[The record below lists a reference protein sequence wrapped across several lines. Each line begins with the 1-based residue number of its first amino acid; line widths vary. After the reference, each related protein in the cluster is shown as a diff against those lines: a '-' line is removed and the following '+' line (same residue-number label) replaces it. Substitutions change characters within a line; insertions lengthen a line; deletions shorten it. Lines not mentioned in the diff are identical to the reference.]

1 MKIKELS
8 TINTYTVTQVNRYI
22 KKILDNDFI
31 LSNIMV
37 KGEISNFKNHSSGH
51 MYFSLKDENA
61 AMKCVMFRGQALSLK
76 FKLEDGMKV
85 VISGYVSSYEKD
97 GQCQLYCDFMELD
110 GVGDLYAK
118 YEKLKEKLAK
128 EGLFDENKKKKL
140 PLLPKCVAVIT
151 SPTGAVIRDIL
162 NVSQRRFP
170 KANIKL
176 FPSSVQGEGAY
187 RELVR
192 QVEFI
197 NENNLADVIIIGRG
211 GGSIEDLWNFNSEE
225 LAYAIYNSKIPV
237 VSAVGHET
245 DFTIC
250 DFVSDLR
257 APTPS
262 AAAEVVFPILDELV
276 YKLETFEK
284 RLRLALTGNLE
295 SKRKRLIKLKESYYF
310 KRPEELI
317 NKLKIRSDMAT
328 KDLIKA
334 NEKNINKAKNEFS
347 NIVSKLDALSPLKT
361 LSRGYS
367 VVLKD
372 NMFVKSEK
380 NIAVGEEF
388 SVKLNDGEIVG
399 VRTK

>member
-1 MKIKELS
+1 MS
-8 TINTYTVTQVNRYI
+8 TINTYTVTQVNKYI

-61 AMKCVMFRGQALSLK
+61 SMKCVMFRGQSLSLK
-76 FKLEDGMKV
+76 FKPEDGMKV
-85 VISGYVSSYEKD
+85 VISGYISSYEKD

-110 GVGDLYAK
+110 GVGDLYAQ
-118 YEKLKEKLAK
+118 YEKLKDKLSK
-128 EGLFDENKKKKL
+128 EGLFDESIKKKL

-170 KANIKL
+170 KTNIKL
-176 FPSSVQGEGAY
+176 FPSAVQGEGAY
-187 RELVR
+187 KELVH
-192 QVEFI
+192 QVQFI
-197 NENNLADVIIIGRG
+197 NEHNLADVIIIGRG

-262 AAAEVVFPILDELV
+262 AAAEVVFPSLDELT
-276 YKLETFEK
+276 YKINTYEK
-284 RLRLALTGNLE
+284 RLRLALFGNLE
-295 SKRKRLIKLKESYYF
+295 NKRKKLMKLKESYYF

-317 NKLKIRSDMAT
+317 NKLKIRCDIAT
-328 KDLIKA
+328 RDLIKV
-334 NEKNINKAKNEFS
+334 NDKIINKKKNEFV
-347 NIVSKLDALSPLKT
+347 NVVNKLDALSPLKT

-367 VVLKD
+367 VILKD
-372 NMFVKSEK
+372 DKVIKSEK
-380 NIAVGEEF
+380 DIKVGEQF
-388 SVKLNDGEIVG
+388 SVKMSDGEIMG
-399 VRTK
+399 TRIS

>member
-1 MKIKELS
+1 MS
-8 TINTYTVTQVNRYI
+8 TINTYTVTQVNKYI

-61 AMKCVMFRGQALSLK
+61 SMKCVMFRGQSLGLK
-76 FKLEDGMKV
+76 FKPEDGMKV
-85 VISGYVSSYEKD
+85 VISGYISSYEKD

-110 GVGDLYAK
+110 GVGDLYAR
-118 YEKLKEKLAK
+118 YERLKEKRAK
-128 EGLFDENKKKKL
+128 EGLFDESIKKKL

-176 FPSSVQGEGAY
+176 FPSAVQGEGAY
-187 RELVR
+187 RELVH
-192 QVEFI
+192 QVQFI
-197 NENNLADVIIIGRG
+197 NEHNLADVIIIGRG

-262 AAAEVVFPILDELV
+262 AAAEVVFPSLDELT
-276 YKLETFEK
+276 YKINTYEK
-284 RLRLALTGNLE
+284 RLRLALFGNLE
-295 SKRKRLIKLKESYYF
+295 NKRKRLMKLKESYYF
-310 KRPEELI
+310 KRPKELI
-317 NKLKIRSDMAT
+317 NKLKIRCDMAT
-328 KDLIKA
+328 RDLIRVNDKI
-334 NEKNINKAKNEFS
+334 INKKKNEFV
-347 NIVSKLDALSPLKT
+347 NVVNKLDTLSPLKT

-372 NMFVKSEK
+372 DKVIKSEK
-380 NIAVGEEF
+380 DINVGEQF
-388 SVKLNDGEIVG
+388 SVKMSDGEIIG
-399 VRTK
+399 TRIN

>member
-1 MKIKELS
+1 MS
-8 TINTYTVTQVNRYI
+8 TINTYTVTQVNKYI

-61 AMKCVMFRGQALSLK
+61 SMKCVMFRGQSLSLK
-76 FKLEDGMKV
+76 FKPEDGMKV
-85 VISGYVSSYEKD
+85 VISGYISSYEKD

-110 GVGDLYAK
+110 GVGDLYAQ
-118 YEKLKEKLAK
+118 YEKLKEKLSK
-128 EGLFDENKKKKL
+128 EGLFDESIKKKL

-176 FPSSVQGEGAY
+176 FPSAVQGDGAY
-187 RELVR
+187 KELVH
-192 QVEFI
+192 QVQFI
-197 NENNLADVIIIGRG
+197 NEHNLADVIIIGRG

-262 AAAEVVFPILDELV
+262 AAAEVVFPSLDELT
-276 YKLETFEK
+276 YKLTTYEK
-284 RLRLALTGNLE
+284 RLRLALFGNLE
-295 SKRKRLIKLKESYYF
+295 NKRKRLMKLKESYYF

-317 NKLKIRSDMAT
+317 NKLKIRCDTAT
-328 KDLIKA
+328 RDLIKA
-334 NEKNINKAKNEFS
+334 NDKTINKKKNDFV
-347 NIVSKLDALSPLKT
+347 NAVNKLEALSPLKT
-361 LSRGYS
+361 LARGYS

-372 NMFVKSEK
+372 NKVIKSEK
-380 NIAVGEEF
+380 NIKVGEEF
-388 SVKLNDGEIVG
+388 SVKLSDGEIIG
-399 VRTK
+399 TRIN

>member
-1 MKIKELS
+1 MS
-8 TINTYTVTQVNRYI
+8 TINTYTVTQVNKYI

-61 AMKCVMFRGQALSLK
+61 SMKCVMFRGQSLGLK
-76 FKLEDGMKV
+76 FKPEDGMKV
-85 VISGYVSSYEKD
+85 VISGYISSYEKD

-110 GVGDLYAK
+110 GVGDLYAQ

-128 EGLFDENKKKKL
+128 EGLFDESIKKKL

-176 FPSSVQGEGAY
+176 FPSAVQGEGAY
-187 RELVR
+187 RELVH
-192 QVEFI
+192 QVQFI
-197 NENNLADVIIIGRG
+197 NEHNLADVIIIGRG

-262 AAAEVVFPILDELV
+262 AAAEVVFPSLDELT
-276 YKLETFEK
+276 YKINTYEK
-284 RLRLALTGNLE
+284 RLRLALFGNLE
-295 SKRKRLIKLKESYYF
+295 NKRKRLMKLKESYYF

-317 NKLKIRSDMAT
+317 NKLKIRCDMAT
-328 KDLIKA
+328 RELIRVNDKI
-334 NEKNINKAKNEFS
+334 INKKKNEFV
-347 NIVSKLDALSPLKT
+347 NVVNKLDTLSPLKT

-372 NMFVKSEK
+372 DKVIKSEK
-380 NIAVGEEF
+380 DINVGEQF
-388 SVKLNDGEIVG
+388 SVKMSDGEIIG
-399 VRTK
+399 TRIN

>member
-1 MKIKELS
+1 MS
-8 TINTYTVTQVNRYI
+8 TINTYTVTQVNKYI

-61 AMKCVMFRGQALSLK
+61 SMKCVMFRGQSLGLK
-76 FKLEDGMKV
+76 FKPEDGMKV
-85 VISGYVSSYEKD
+85 VISGYISSYEKD

-110 GVGDLYAK
+110 GVGDLYAQ

-128 EGLFDENKKKKL
+128 EGLFDESIKKKL

-176 FPSSVQGEGAY
+176 FPSAVQGEGAY
-187 RELVR
+187 RELVH
-192 QVEFI
+192 QVQFI
-197 NENNLADVIIIGRG
+197 NEHNLADVIIIGRG

-262 AAAEVVFPILDELV
+262 AAAEVVFPSLDELT
-276 YKLETFEK
+276 YKINTYEK
-284 RLRLALTGNLE
+284 RLRLALFGNLE
-295 SKRKRLIKLKESYYF
+295 NKRKRLMKLKESYYF

-317 NKLKIRSDMAT
+317 NKLKIRCDMAT
-328 KDLIKA
+328 RDLIRVNDKI
-334 NEKNINKAKNEFS
+334 INKKKNEFV
-347 NIVSKLDALSPLKT
+347 NVVNKLDTLSPLKT

-372 NMFVKSEK
+372 DKVIKSEK
-380 NIAVGEEF
+380 DINVGEQF
-388 SVKLNDGEIVG
+388 SVKMSDGEIIG
-399 VRTK
+399 TRIN

>member
-1 MKIKELS
+1 MS
-8 TINTYTVTQVNRYI
+8 TINTYTVTQVNKYI

-61 AMKCVMFRGQALSLK
+61 SMKCVMFRGQSLSLK
-76 FKLEDGMKV
+76 FKPEDGMKV
-85 VISGYVSSYEKD
+85 VISGYISSYEKD

-110 GVGDLYAK
+110 GVGDLYAQ
-118 YEKLKEKLAK
+118 YEKLKEKLSK
-128 EGLFDENKKKKL
+128 EGLFDESIKKKL

-176 FPSSVQGEGAY
+176 FPSAVQGEGAY
-187 RELVR
+187 KELVH
-192 QVEFI
+192 QVQFI
-197 NENNLADVIIIGRG
+197 NEHNLADVIIIGRG

-262 AAAEVVFPILDELV
+262 AAAEVVFPSLDELT
-276 YKLETFEK
+276 YKLATYEK
-284 RLRLALTGNLE
+284 RLRLALFGNLE
-295 SKRKRLIKLKESYYF
+295 NKRKRLMKLKESYYF

-317 NKLKIRSDMAT
+317 NKLKIRCDMAT
-328 KDLIKA
+328 RDLIKV
-334 NEKNINKAKNEFS
+334 NDKIIDKKKNEFV
-347 NIVSKLDALSPLKT
+347 NVVNKLDALSPLKT

-367 VVLKD
+367 VILKD
-372 NMFVKSEK
+372 DKVIKSEK
-380 NIAVGEEF
+380 DVKVGEQF
-388 SVKLNDGEIVG
+388 SVKMSDGEIMG
-399 VRTK
+399 TRIS

>member
-1 MKIKELS
+1 MS
-8 TINTYTVTQVNRYI
+8 TINTYTVTQVNKYI

-61 AMKCVMFRGQALSLK
+61 SMKCVMFRGQSLSLK
-76 FKLEDGMKV
+76 FKPEDGMKV
-85 VISGYVSSYEKD
+85 VISGYISSYEKD

-110 GVGDLYAK
+110 GVGDLYAQ
-118 YEKLKEKLAK
+118 YEKLKEKLSK
-128 EGLFDENKKKKL
+128 EGLFDESIKKKL

-176 FPSSVQGEGAY
+176 FPSAVQGDGAY
-187 RELVR
+187 KELVH
-192 QVEFI
+192 QVQFI
-197 NENNLADVIIIGRG
+197 NEHNLADVIIIGRG

-245 DFTIC
+245 DLTIC

-262 AAAEVVFPILDELV
+262 AAAEVVFPSLDELT
-276 YKLETFEK
+276 YKLTTYEK
-284 RLRLALTGNLE
+284 RLRLALAGNLE
-295 SKRKRLIKLKESYYF
+295 NKRKRLMKLKESYYF

-317 NKLKIRSDMAT
+317 NKLKIRCDTAT
-328 KDLIKA
+328 RDLIKA
-334 NEKNINKAKNEFS
+334 NDKTINKKKNNFV
-347 NIVSKLDALSPLKT
+347 NAVNKLEALSPLKT
-361 LSRGYS
+361 LARGYS

-372 NMFVKSEK
+372 NKVIKSEK
-380 NIAVGEEF
+380 NIKVGEEF
-388 SVKLNDGEIVG
+388 SVKLSDGEIIG
-399 VRTK
+399 TRIN